1 MTLFDYAAEEEAL
14 RVQAPR
20 PGQVG
25 ANNPH
30 TSVAA
35 ARSVAPRTGTQRW
48 RALQVLATAPNG
60 LTAFEAADELGHP
73 RPHVIGTRLIELRED
88 RLVERNGAT
97 RPTDTGHQA
106 EVYVITERGRN
117 VLAAGGEPH
126 DDPR

>member
-1 MTLFDYAAEEEAL
+1 MTLFESADLAEHV
-14 RVQAPR
+14 RAPR

-30 TSVAA
+30 TAVAA
-35 ARSVAPRTGTQRW
+35 ARSVAPRTGTQR
-48 RALQVLATAPNG
+48 RRTLQALAVAANG

-88 RLVERNGAT
+88 GLVERNGAT

-106 EVYVITERGRN
+106 EVYVITDLGREVLRG
-117 VLAAGGEPH
+117 
-126 DDPR
+126 